1 MESIIRKVTYPAK
14 PGAVQTPDRIFG
26 VPIVLEFDEGE
37 PGRIPGDP
45 HVPQRTILGAGVL
58 YVVLARVVAEV
69 TDVHLDRD
77 EILYYTLKGF
87 EKNLR

>member
-1 MESIIRKVTYPAK
+1 MCTYPAESS
-14 PGAVQTPDRIFG
+14 AVQTPDRIFG
-26 VPIVLEFDEGE
+26 VPVVLKLYKGE
-37 PGRIPGDP
+37 PGRVPGDP